1 MILHGRNLIV
11 KADGVAIAAA
21 RSCDITIA
29 VDDIETSSPSDG
41 QWKHVIA
48 GRKSWSVNVNFLVP
62 SGTFPTEVQ
71 MVGTTVTLNVSD
83 DSNSQMQGSALVKAW
98 KATGTLGNLTQ
109 GSFQFTGN
117 GALSPV
123 VTT

>member
-1 MILHGRNLIV
+1 MILHGRNLII
-11 KADGVAIAAA
+11 KAGGVAIAAA
-21 RSCDITIA
+21 RSCDITITT
-29 VDDIETSSPSDG
+29 DEIETASPSDG

-48 GRKSWSVNVNFLVP
+48 GRKSWSVNVSFLVP
-62 SGTFPTEVQ
+62 SGDFPTEAQ

-117 GALSPV
+117 GPLSPV